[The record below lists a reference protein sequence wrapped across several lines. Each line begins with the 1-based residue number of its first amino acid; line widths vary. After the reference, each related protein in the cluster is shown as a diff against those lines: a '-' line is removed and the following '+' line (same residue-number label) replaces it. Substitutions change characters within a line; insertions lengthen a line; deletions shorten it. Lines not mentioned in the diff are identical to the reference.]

1 MRQAHV
7 AGDKLFVDFAGQT
20 LAVVDPATGEP
31 RAAQV
36 FVAVLGASS
45 LTYAEVR
52 WSQGLADWIGCHAN
66 AFAFFGGA
74 ARQLVCD
81 NLEAGVTA
89 ACRYEPALG
98 EDSREARQ
106 V

>member
-1 MRQAHV
+1 
-7 AGDKLFVDFAGQT
+7 
-20 LAVVDPATGEP
+20 VVDPATGQVRP
-31 RAAQV
+31 AQV

-52 WSQGLADWIGCHAN
+52 WSQGLADWVGCHVN

-81 NLEAGVTA
+81 TVSG
-89 ACRYEPALG
+89 
-98 EDSREARQ
+98 
-106 V
+106 